1 MTVPVAGGHRRF
13 RPLAPSAIQTMP
25 PPYPKTD
32 FVELP
37 ASASEQFFLY
47 AVVKVDSRQGLS
59 VEQASSG
66 GARWAGLW
74 IDGRALSGNAIL
86 ALEPGLHRVL
96 VCVRSTFCSPTF
108 PGASPEWGMAKHRRY
123 ELLKQRWEDARK
135 RHAETGEVEDVAV
148 IFDLL
153 RQSIRSALWYETGVA
168 LSDKRRRG
176 VISHNSQFA
185 LACRAATGQGPDP
198 DMPRSMQLPGE
209 SFGDVGGS
217 LDTVATDRDL
227 IFMLGLAPE
236 AILPNLVREYDKRL
250 TPEKL
255 ARFGALEQIVAFVNY
270 PLDLGK

>member
-1 MTVPVAGGHRRF
+1 M
-13 RPLAPSAIQTMP
+13 
-25 PPYPKTD
+25 
-32 FVELP
+32 
-37 ASASEQFFLY
+37 
-47 AVVKVDSRQGLS
+47 
-59 VEQASSG
+59 SG
-66 GARWAGLW
+66 
-74 IDGRALSGNAIL
+74 SAIL

-96 VCVRSTFCSPTF
+96 VCARSTFCSPTF
-108 PGASPEWGMAKHRRY
+108 PGANSEWGMAKQRRY

-148 IFDLL
+148 IFALL

-185 LACRAATGQGPDP
+185 LACRAATGQGLDP
-198 DMPRSMQLPGE
+198 DMTRSMQLPGE

-236 AILPNLVREYDKRL
+236 AILPDLVREYDKRL